1 MTYNIDWVLML
12 LGTAINMVIGS
23 IWYSP
28 VLFAKEWMDD
38 INLVYEEEEIDIA
51 RMVKVY
57 VFLIISL
64 LFMGYLVGFLVMNL
78 HIIDMRMG
86 LSLVLILWIG
96 SSLPVII
103 KRWGFEG
110 KDIRICMINNV
121 YNFICYLTLV
131 MIYVRYGL

>member
-1 MTYNIDWVLML
+1 ML

-64 LFMGYLVGFLVMNL
+64 LFMG
-78 HIIDMRMG
+78 
-86 LSLVLILWIG
+86 
-96 SSLPVII
+96 
-103 KRWGFEG
+103 
-110 KDIRICMINNV
+110 
-121 YNFICYLTLV
+121 
-131 MIYVRYGL
+131 